1 MRALV
6 SEVHRLARKLPV
18 VAPALVGTLAA
29 VAVLSV
35 GPFAA
40 SAGAAAGPEG
50 LQWRLEQPEPPAQSG
65 ESCQPTPTTRCRTP
79 IGLGR
84 IGDIEFSAPN
94 RGLLITDGN
103 GSTVPPGVW
112 SYNGQGWHELANVC
126 GATDG
131 RIAWAG
137 EDEFWTISDG
147 RPGQVAQANGVLPS
161 LEDDTLCHFAQSEPA
176 NPASPLEVVKS
187 YASLAFQASS
197 YQAMHAAACIDPNDC
212 WFAGEPLPKPQI
224 GAFHLHWNGS
234 SLEPEPNTQVE
245 TVDDM
250 RVFHGSLYESI
261 GLPLEESG
269 EIEHTIEEILHPSV
283 LQEVAAEGVSPTF
296 GMLHPR
302 SSTNQILPEYGSGS
316 APQALGF
323 LHLSADE
330 DSLWAAAGPVAKP
343 PSGSEPGALTVL
355 NDSNGTWSQ
364 VLGPEVPETVKPDPP
379 GLAEDVVNSIAAE
392 PASSSAWL
400 ALDSR
405 EDAERP
411 NPTEVATV
419 AHVSSDGSISE
430 EQVPSEVEGR
440 EGVGPKGAAYRIAC
454 PAQNDCWMA
463 TTEGWLFHLSEADS
477 RTLPADTD
485 PAFNGPLIAYR
496 PHDEGLPQ
504 ETLDTLPVDD
514 SGLEESQGPS
524 AAASIFKV
532 TPVNTFAEVELP
544 LLSHERTRIIHGT
557 TLDLTF
563 HLAVKARIRLIA
575 KRHKSVVAST
585 SMQTLKAG
593 NRSLEVKLDRDRW
606 PTKLELQTHALAPLP
621 RTSTRGAGVESV
633 ETSAVFSNDLGVR
646 GWGPT
651 L

>member
-1 MRALV
+1 MRALRL
-6 SEVHRLARKLPV
+6 EARCLARKLPA
-18 VAPALVGTLAA
+18 VAPALAGALAA
-29 VAVLSV
+29 VAVLSA
-35 GPFAA
+35 GTFAA
-40 SAGAAAGPEG
+40 SAGAEG
-50 LQWRLEQPEPPAQSG
+50 LQWRLEQPEPPAQAG
-65 ESCQPTPTTRCRTP
+65 ESCQPTPATTCRTP

-112 SYNGQGWHELANVC
+112 AYNGQGWHELANVC

-131 RIAWAG
+131 RIAWAA

-147 RPGQVAQANGVLPS
+147 RPGQVAQANGILPP
-161 LEDDTLCHFAQSEPA
+161 LADDTLCHFARSEPA

-234 SLEPEPNTQVE
+234 SLEAEPNTRVE

-250 RVFHGSLYESI
+250 RVFQGSLYESI

-269 EIEHTIEEILHPSV
+269 ETERTIEEILHPSV
-283 LQEVAAEGVSPTF
+283 LQEVAPEGATPTF
-296 GMLHPR
+296 VALHPR
-302 SSTNQILPEYGSGS
+302 SSTNRILPEYRSGS
-316 APQALGF
+316 EPQALGF

-343 PSGSEPGALTVL
+343 PEGSKPGTLTVL
-355 NDSNGTWSQ
+355 NDSGGIWSQ
-364 VLGPEVPETVKPDPP
+364 VLGPEVPETVEPDPP
-379 GLAEDVVNSIAAE
+379 SLAEDVVNSIAAE

-400 ALDSR
+400 ALDSQ

-419 AHVSSDGSISE
+419 VRISSDGSLAE
-430 EQVPSEVEGR
+430 EQLPSEAEGS
-440 EGVGPKGAAYRIAC
+440 EGVGPKGAAYRVVC

-463 TTEGWLFHLSEADS
+463 TTQGWLFHLSEAAT

-485 PAFNGPLIAYR
+485 PAFNGPLITYR
-496 PHDEGLPQ
+496 PPDEGVPQ
-504 ETLDTLPVDD
+504 ETLDTLPIDD
-514 SGLEESQGPS
+514 SGLEEPHAPS
-524 AAASIFKV
+524 AAALTVKL

-557 TLDLTF
+557 TLELTF

-593 NRSLEVKLDRDRW
+593 NRSLELKLNRNRW
-606 PTKLELQTHALAPLP
+606 PTKLELQNHALAPLP
-621 RTSTRGAGVESV
+621 TASTRGAGVETV
-633 ETSAVFSNDLGVR
+633 VTSAVFSNDLGVR